1 MTATTP
7 TPTAPSAPPILK
19 LAKEHA
25 DWLGPLVSV
34 VVILGAL
41 PFFGISVPDVLI
53 RCCPLLLTALAVT
66 IPARTGLMNVG
77 GEGQFFLGATG
88 AAVVATAMT
97 ESTPSFV
104 AIIAI
109 AAGGMVFGALWAG
122 VAALLRV
129 TAGVNETIS
138 TLLLNYVAAMIVAW
152 AVTGPL
158 KDPEAAN
165 FPIGTPIPDSARLP
179 LIGDV
184 HIGVLIALALA
195 LVTSWLLARTRW
207 GFKARAAGGNPIAA
221 LRGGLPVATLIVGA
235 LLFGGLL
242 AGLAGALEVMG
253 PDGRLRQGL
262 GVGFGFLGFLASWL
276 AMHRPGWVIAAVVLI
291 ASISVGGDS
300 LQIDLGLPAT
310 SVYVVTATV
319 LLVVLGWRGTRQ
331 GEQR

>member
-7 TPTAPSAPPILK
+7 AAPSAPPVLKILK
-19 LAKEHA
+19 AQA
-25 DWLGPLVSV
+25 DWLGPVVAVLAILVS
-34 VVILGAL
+34 L
-41 PFFGISVPDVLI
+41 PFFGISVPDVLV

-66 IPARTGLMNVG
+66 IPARAGLMNVG
-77 GEGQFFLGATG
+77 GEGQFALGAVG
-88 AAVVATAMT
+88 AAVIATAVS
-97 ESTPSFV
+97 ESTPGFV
-104 AIIAI
+104 AIGAIAI
-109 AAGGMVFGALWAG
+109 GGILFGALWAG
-122 VAALLRV
+122 LAALLRV
-129 TAGVNETIS
+129 AANVNETIS
-138 TLLLNYVAAMIVAW
+138 TLLLNYVAAMVVAY

-184 HIGVLIALALA
+184 HIGVLIALLLA
-195 LVTSWLLARTRW
+195 IGTGWLLSRTRW

-221 LRGGLPVATLIVGA
+221 LRGGLPVAALIVGA
-235 LLFGGLL
+235 LLLGGML

-276 AMHRPGWVIAAVVLI
+276 AMHRPGWVVAAVVLI

-319 LLVVLGWRGTRQ
+319 LLVVLGLRGNRSGDQ
-331 GEQR
+331 I